1 MRKALFAIAVLLV
14 LLFSTEAAFAVVH
27 VRGYFRKDG
36 TYVQPHYRSDP
47 DGNPYNNWSFPGNTN
62 PYTGKVAPGNPDT
75 YLKNYSGCSYGSG
88 SSSLDFSSPSL
99 PSHDRSK
106 TLYGTEESNY
116 FLSALP
122 HQSADGFAQ
131 NLPLL
136 KETYPIKDGIGSI
149 TWMVTIP
156 SRWPTAAIFD
166 LQNYLNERGYRDYR
180 GRKLVVDGEYGV
192 GTFSAH
198 MAYFYE
204 TRGFTGLLQ
213 ARAEEPAAWPRPAGK
228 YFTLG
233 SSRQEVEKIQGTPT
247 SIIGDTW
254 DYGFSSVYFEDGK
267 VSGYSNISDN
277 LRVKLL
283 PKTRVS
289 PKHAHSYFAIGSSK
303 DEVLAIQGTPSSIT
317 GETWDYK
324 FSSVY
329 FNGDRVNGYSNISRN
344 LRVRAE

>member
-1 MRKALFAIAVLLV
+1 MRKILVIIAVLLA
-14 LLFSTEAAFAVVH
+14 LLLSADAAYAVVH

-75 YLKNYSGCSYGSG
+75 YLKNYNNRSYGSG
-88 SSSLDFSSPSL
+88 LSSLDFSGSSVPDY
-99 PSHDRSK
+99 DRSK
-106 TLYGTEESNY
+106 TLCGTEESNY

-122 HQSADGFAQ
+122 HQSADNFAQ
-131 NLPLL
+131 NLPSLGVI
-136 KETYPIKDGIGSI
+136 YPIKDGIGSI
-149 TWMVTIP
+149 NWMVTIP
-156 SRWPTAAIFD
+156 SRWPTTAIFD
-166 LQNYLNERGYRDYR
+166 LQNYLNERDYRDYK

-213 ARAEEPAAWPRPAGK
+213 VRAEKPAVRPKPVGK

-247 SIIGDTW
+247 SIIGNTW
-254 DYGFSSVYFEDGK
+254 DYEFSSVYFEDEK
-267 VSGYSNISDN
+267 VSGYSNISHN
-277 LRVKLL
+277 LSVKLL
-283 PKTRVS
+283 PGTKTS
-289 PKHAHSYFAIGSSK
+289 TKHTHSYFTIGSSK
-303 DEVLAIQGTPSSIT
+303 DEVLAIQGTPSSIIGT
-317 GETWDYK
+317 TWDYE

-329 FNGDRVNGYSNISRN
+329 FDGDKVSGYSNISQN
-344 LRVRAE
+344 LKIRAE